1 MIPDPILLSI
11 AYDSGTEIFGRLRKG
26 RTFRKAVADAAEATA
41 ADTPGI
47 SSDDLLDVFR
57 AELDE
62 KATASVDTDEVLSDL
77 AYALK
82 VSANTAEE
90 VDFEATIE
98 RFLVN
103 LEENLVAAGQT
114 HEIYQILY
122 EYVRHTNTLAETLV
136 EEIEQRYE
144 RYYDDLDALSRW
156 SDRMAPA
163 ETAYRIPEIDQ
174 HISLS
179 GVATVESELSAGGNV
194 LLTGPAGVGKTGVLA
209 EQYATLAD
217 RHPVYFIDA
226 REFGQFGSITDVEAE
241 LGVTNSLRDLF
252 QEVADR
258 NGRCTVVVDQL
269 DNIRIETAA
278 TVFQHLLL
286 DLSEMDQVGVLCACR
301 TWDLEQPEYQ
311 RLNDASQFT
320 QIELKPLDESRV
332 SSLLSELGVDS
343 EEQPPALLELCQ
355 RLLNLSLLADVI
367 AADAAVDPK
376 SLTTETALWDAYRE
390 SLDTEGSGPSGAI
403 PTSWEDSPVDRCV
416 YHARSSLRDRTTTF
430 EIEERNP
437 GDERLRSRGT
447 IVKDW
452 RRRYRFK
459 HDQLQSYFYAWDAVC
474 GDFSVEEVLED
485 GIDERVAADVFDW
498 MFRLYLADAS
508 RSTSFIRDG
517 LGSDSDLGF
526 YAKSILAE
534 SARDLGPKQLPD
546 ETVRALLDS
555 LNTDQNLTRE
565 FYRDLS
571 SPAWARYLIDNE
583 RVSEFGN
590 HSAAYVAELAETHP
604 ELVIDALATYDT
616 PDRSQ
621 LHPYLSVVDSL
632 PPTQLTRLTS
642 LIVKYLADLDRETSK
657 RMHSNLST
665 LVGALICESQAE
677 AALELLS
684 ALLEPA
690 VSETTEVER
699 GEYSGTR
706 TEVHCRLRP
715 RSVQSLF
722 DEYGDELVATCGQD
736 LLDVLDERFR
746 SCLDLVVS
754 QSADEIPP
762 ERLLRRRLVAN
773 RLNPT
778 KIEVVFLQ
786 VIEDV
791 LGSLLVQDASAGS
804 TWVRRYL
811 EDDGIF
817 KQMAISVL
825 ARYPERAPELV
836 SEVLTTAEN
845 VVDREISTEYISL
858 LDSGFDVI
866 SEADQKTVLK
876 HIDEALDEEDI
887 RERLSDRREF
897 DSMDELDR
905 MVDAQID
912 RWKLKR
918 LYHVRDAVSNSRQAD
933 IQSLIDEY
941 GEIEYQAGTGYHF
954 PFQWGDDGDATT
966 FDPSELDADAFISA
980 CREHAVP
987 YHIEEDVKEDMDE
1000 LRALFN
1006 EELRN
1011 RFRDESATYLPH
1023 LPEIVRAGDDEFVNT
1038 AFEAV
1043 KSLITNTDYR
1053 DTTVEAWD
1061 SVLEALDMVTDIG
1074 TDERLWPRDTRR
1086 TAAELVQTIISHT
1099 RSSLSVADYEE
1110 VLSEILMRQLQDP
1123 DPERTDAG
1131 WNQSIAP
1138 QNPIF
1143 VKGVRATGVV
1153 ATTYFFASLDTD
1165 SPDASG
1171 THEDLWDRITALFE
1185 DSVRP
1190 VRFALGTRLPLLF
1203 HLNNSLVRARLDA
1216 LFPEDTSPEAVR
1228 RFTAA
1233 WEGYLTINRL
1243 LQDLFDD
1250 LRSKYGRA
1258 IELYTADRPDTDK
1271 EDKEDTGAYLVDNTA
1286 DTYDGRTYERVCSH
1300 LASAYAQEFIEASDP
1315 LIEEAFA
1322 VDIAELDGEDIKS
1335 ADFTFAR
1342 TFTSLLNNTDDRE
1355 VETVVWHQAIEFWGM
1370 RLGEHDTP
1378 VCEGFQE
1385 YAELLAHAP
1394 PSACVTEV
1402 ADQLIESAPCL
1413 SSSLPSR
1420 QVIEFLADEVNSSP
1434 TSAATDDAIEVLVA
1448 LADRWDTSFNYPAS
1462 DDRWTIVKVAAANG
1476 NDQAVLL
1483 AERFYESGEAEYRRI
1498 IDQHKTNDPD
1508 TS

>member
-1 MIPDPILLSI
+1 MIPDPVLFSI
-11 AYDSGTEIFGRLRKG
+11 VYDSGTEIFSRFRKG

-47 SSDDLLDVFR
+47 SSDDLLDIFQ

-62 KATASVDTDEVLSDL
+62 EATASADTDEILSDL

-82 VSANTAEE
+82 VRANTTED

-98 RFLVN
+98 RFLVH
-103 LEENLVAAGQT
+103 LEENLVAGGQT

-122 EYVRHTNTLAETLV
+122 EYVRHTNTLTETLV
-136 EEIEQRYE
+136 EEIEQRHE

-156 SDRMAPA
+156 SNRMAPS
-163 ETAYRIPEIDQ
+163 ETAYQIPEIDQ
-174 HISLS
+174 HVAVS
-179 GVATVESELSAGGNV
+179 GVSTVESELSAGENV
-194 LLTGPAGVGKTGVLA
+194 ILTGPAGVGKTGVLA

-217 RHPVYFIDA
+217 EHPVYFIDA
-226 REFGQFGSITDVEAE
+226 REFGQFEAISDVEAE
-241 LGVTNSLRDLF
+241 FGITNSLRDLF

-311 RLNDASQFT
+311 RLNEASQFT
-320 QIELKPLDESRV
+320 QIELEPLDEAKV

-343 EEQPPALLELCQ
+343 EEQPPALLDLCQ
-355 RLLNLSLLADVI
+355 RLLNLTLLADVI
-367 AADAAVDPK
+367 AADAAIDPS

-390 SLDTEGSGPSGAI
+390 SLDTEGSGPSGTI

-437 GDERLRSRGT
+437 GDGRLRSRGT
-447 IVKDW
+447 IVNDW

-474 GDFSVEEVLED
+474 GDFSVENVLED

-498 MFRLYLADAS
+498 MFRMYLADAS

-546 ETVRALLDS
+546 ETSRALLDS

-565 FYRDLS
+565 FYRNLS
-571 SPAWARYLIDNE
+571 SPAWARYLVDNE
-583 RVSEFGN
+583 RVSEFGS
-590 HSAAYVAELAETHP
+590 HSAAYVSELAGTHP

-632 PPTQLTRLTS
+632 PPTQLTGLTS

-665 LVGALICESQAE
+665 LVGALIRESQAD
-677 AALELLS
+677 ATLELLS
-684 ALLEPA
+684 ALLESA

-722 DEYGDELVATCGQD
+722 DEYGDELVATCGMD
-736 LLDVLDERFR
+736 LLDVLDEQFR
-746 SCLDLVVS
+746 SCLDRVVS
-754 QSADEIPP
+754 QSADELPP

-778 KIEVVFLQ
+778 KIEVVFVQ

-791 LGSLLVQDASAGS
+791 LGSLLVHDASAGS
-804 TWVRRYL
+804 AWVRRYL

-825 ARYPERAPELV
+825 ARHPERAPELV
-836 SEVLTTAEN
+836 SEVLTTAKN
-845 VVDREISTEYISL
+845 VVDHEISTEYISL
-858 LDSGFDVI
+858 LDSGFGVI
-866 SEADQKTVLK
+866 SEVDQKTVLK
-876 HIDEALDEEDI
+876 HIDEAPDEEDI

-897 DSMDELDR
+897 DSTDELDR

-918 LYHVRDAVSNSRQAD
+918 LYHVRDAVSNSRQTD

-954 PFQWGDDGDATT
+954 PFQWGDDDDGTP

-987 YHIEEDVKEDMDE
+987 HHFEEESKEDTDE
-1000 LRALFN
+1000 LRALLN
-1006 EELRN
+1006 EELHDRLRN
-1011 RFRDESATYLPH
+1011 DPATYLPH

-1053 DTTVEAWD
+1053 DTTIEAWG
-1061 SVLEALDMVTDIG
+1061 SILEALAMVTDIG

-1099 RSSLSVADYEE
+1099 RSSLPVAEYEE
-1110 VLSEILMRQLQDP
+1110 VLSEVLMRQLQDP

-1143 VKGVRATGVV
+1143 VKGVRPTGVV
-1153 ATTYFFASLDTD
+1153 ATTYFFASLNTDT
-1165 SPDASG
+1165 SG
-1171 THEDLWDRITALFE
+1171 THQDLWDRIIALFE
-1185 DSVRP
+1185 DSARP
-1190 VRFALGTRLPLLF
+1190 VRFALGMRLPLLF
-1203 HLNNSLVRARLDA
+1203 YLNDSLVRAHMDA
-1216 LFPEDTSPEAVR
+1216 LFPEDSSPEAIR
-1228 RFTAA
+1228 RFTSA
-1233 WEGYLTINRL
+1233 WEGYLTITRL
-1243 LQDLFDD
+1243 SQDLFAD
-1250 LRSKYGRA
+1250 LRSKYERA
-1258 IELYTADRPDTDK
+1258 IDFYTADRPDAVK
-1271 EDKEDTGAYLVDNTA
+1271 EDENGISAYLVDNTA
-1286 DTYDGRTYERVCSH
+1286 DTYDERTYERVCSH

-1315 LIEEAFA
+1315 LIERAFA
-1322 VDIAELDGEDIKS
+1322 LRVAELDGENIKS
-1335 ADFTFAR
+1335 ADLAFAR
-1342 TFTSLLNNTDDRE
+1342 TFTDLLNNTDNRE
-1355 VETVVWHQAIEFWGM
+1355 FETMCWERAIEFWEI
-1370 RLGEHDTP
+1370 RLEYHDTP
-1378 VCEGFQE
+1378 ACEGFRG
-1385 YAELLAHAP
+1385 YAELLEHAP
-1394 PSACVTEV
+1394 PSASVTEITDHLV
-1402 ADQLIESAPCL
+1402 RSAPCL
-1413 SSSLPSR
+1413 SSSFPFQ
-1420 QVIEFLADEVNSSP
+1420 QVIEFLANEVNSSP
-1434 TSAATDDAIEVLVA
+1434 TSAAIDDATSVLVA
-1448 LADRWDTSFNYPAS
+1448 LVDQWDTSFTYPAS

-1476 NDQAVLL
+1476 NDQAIKL
-1483 AERFYESGEAEYRRI
+1483 AERFYESGESEYRRI
-1498 IDQHKTNDPD
+1498 IDQHKTADSE